1 MTSHHF
7 SGERAKV
14 ASKLRDDLRHRLKV
28 RAAELRMDI
37 QDATCDAITLWR
49 RSPVQPPLDTRS
61 ARSFST
67 LVPALLW
74 DGFEEECRRRRVSN
88 IQGLSQAVNLWLR
101 ELGEETSVSLPPQRI
116 ISAMQKGG
124 VGKTSTSAGLAQ
136 ALAEAPEHGG
146 MGLRVLLVDY
156 DPQGDVTVWHGIERI
171 KLQEDNSQHSLTKHM
186 LGHAG
191 GQSIS
196 DLLVTIDGDRFGGRL
211 QLLPT
216 CMDAFLLEAS
226 MGTVR
231 FKEAALE
238 RALQP
243 LEDEFDVIIID
254 CPPSLGLSMDAAVY
268 YGRRRQGEP
277 EGRSGLMMPVQA
289 EDSSIEAYMLFDW
302 QVSDLV
308 NDAAITVDYLGF
320 VVNLYDS
327 RRGIIATSTLQQW
340 QDVGDPPVL
349 EVVADRKEQREQV
362 RLKEPLLVLYPE
374 SEHAKSLRSLAK
386 NLRKAA

>member
-1 MTSHHF
+1 
-7 SGERAKV
+7 
-14 ASKLRDDLRHRLKV
+14 
-28 RAAELRMDI
+28 MDI

-49 RSPVQPPLDTRS
+49 RSPVQPLLDTRG
-61 ARSFST
+61 ARSFT
-67 LVPALLW
+67 TWVPSSLW
-74 DGFEEECRRRRVSN
+74 KGFEEECQRRSISY
-88 IQGLSQAVNLWLR
+88 IQGLSQAVALWLR
-101 ELGEETSVSLPPQRI
+101 EPRKETSVSLPPQRI

-136 ALAEAPEHGG
+136 ALAEAPELGG
-146 MGLRVLLVDY
+146 QGLRVLLVDY
-156 DPQGDVTVWHGIERI
+156 DPQGDVTVWHGVERI
-171 KLQEDNSQHSLTKHM
+171 KIQSDNSQHSLTKHI

-191 GQSIS
+191 DRKIA
-196 DLLVTIDGDRFGGRL
+196 DLLVPIEGERFGERL

-226 MGTVR
+226 MGQVR

-243 LEDEFDVIIID
+243 LESHFDVIIID

-289 EDSSIEAYMLFDW
+289 EDSSTEAYMLFNW

-320 VVNLYDS
+320 VVNLYDP
-327 RRGIIATSTLQQW
+327 RRGLIATSTLAEW
-340 QDVGDPPVL
+340 QDQESLGGPPVL

-362 RLKEPLLVLYPE
+362 RLKAPLFELYPQ
-374 SEHAKSLRSLAK
+374 SEHAKSLRSLARK
-386 NLRKAA
+386 LRKAA